1 MFKWFFYGFSL
12 VFLTACGDGYAGGE
26 DDLPPEL
33 MPIEDD
39 VTISILGGPE
49 SSVRS
54 YIAKSGMGNAS
65 FSVDL
70 RKGINII
77 KFSHVSFYDEDKN
90 RDALFSLKKKGKPF
104 YYITQKSLEKLAD
117 TTTVRDTDIG
127 KEETY
132 TVSIDVPGQKD
143 KWELYFIAKADL
155 DDDVES
161 YFPDAVEVSKEGRN
175 DILYKYQWH
184 LKNNGANEYTVSDA
198 IEGNDINVEDVWEN
212 YTGKGVTV
220 AVIDQGIEINH
231 PDLIENIDIGQ
242 SWNYLTKSLD
252 TTPVNLGNAHGT
264 AVAGIVA
271 ASAKNGIGGR
281 GVAPDASL
289 VSFNVLE
296 SQGITNWQLPLESLV
311 RGIDENSIDIF
322 NNSWGPANPTV
333 YPNYHSTLDNPYYQY
348 ANQLAYGTMHGRG
361 GKGAIYVK
369 SAGNDRCRLDNE
381 QVLRPYWNANLN
393 PEQVERFVIVVGAS
407 KADGSFSAYST
418 PGANLL
424 LNAPGGYIQ
433 LPYLEVDQHLVVTTD
448 LSGKLRGYDYQDSNL
463 IDYHFDARG
472 NENYDYTDRMN
483 GTSAAGPIVSG
494 VVALMLE
501 ANPLLRWRDI
511 RYILATTATKN
522 GTGYVPNNAGYSFS
536 STYGFGRVNAK
547 KAVEKA
553 IGWSNLPGEVGY
565 GDYFYKVHS
574 LNDAN
579 DKNLSK
585 ASRIL
590 SVFDSHIDKIE
601 YVNLELSIKKVE
613 SENLTFDNGNNGEQK
628 LEGYYNFDFKMSD
641 INDTAT
647 KVDVLMTCGDVMI
660 FENVRIT
667 SGSAGIKGDILHE
680 FFREQCRVYFDFD
693 NGATEGEAK
702 WSLKLSKGKPLPE
715 MSQLKITLTSPGGT
729 PSVLL
734 NAPNGVDNKA
744 KFISTRFGSNA
755 FLDESADGDWILKVE
770 ETRDFKD
777 QKDENDRRA
786 FIIEDIRL
794 DIYGR

>member
-12 VFLTACGDGYAGGE
+12 VFLTACGDGHAGGP
-26 DDLPPEL
+26 DDQPVESDIVIDIPGGGNEEVRFYAHGNGEGDKEL
-33 MPIEDD
+33 
-39 VTISILGGPE
+39 TLNL
-49 SSVRS
+49 
-54 YIAKSGMGNAS
+54 K
-65 FSVDL
+65 
-70 RKGINII
+70 KGINII
-77 KFSHVSFYDEDKN
+77 VFKHVSFYNEDKN
-90 RDALFSLKKKGKPF
+90 TDALFSLKKEEEALF
-104 YYITQKSLEKLAD
+104 YIAKKSLEKLEDSSIIND
-117 TTTVRDTDIG
+117 TNLEKDG
-127 KEETY
+127 TY
-132 TVSIDVPGQKD
+132 TISIDVPNQED
-143 KWELYFIAKADL
+143 KWELYFIAKDDL
-155 DDDVES
+155 NDALKT
-161 YFPDAVEVSKEGRN
+161 YFPNAVEVTGTGQSGDE
-175 DILYKYQWH
+175 LYKYQWH
-184 LKNNGANEYTVSDA
+184 LKNNGANDYTVSDA
-198 IEGNDINVEDVWEN
+198 VAGNDINVEDVWET

-231 PDLIENIDIGQ
+231 PDLVANIDMGQ

-252 TTPVNLGNAHGT
+252 TTPVNSANAHGT

-271 ASAKNGIGGR
+271 ASGNNGIGGR

-289 VSFNVLE
+289 VSLNMLE
-296 SQGITNWQLPLESLV
+296 SQGVTNWQLPLESLV

-322 NNSWGPANPTV
+322 NNSWGPSNPTV

-590 SVFDSHIDKIE
+590 SVFDSHMDKIE
-601 YVNLELSIKKVE
+601 YVNLELSIEKIE
-613 SENLTFDNGNNGEQK
+613 SETLTFSNEENVEQE

-641 INDTAT
+641 INNTAT
-647 KVDVLMTCGDVMI
+647 EVDVLMTCGNTMI

-667 SGSAGIKGDILHE
+667 LGSAGIKRDISHE
-680 FFREQCRVYFDFD
+680 FANDKCRVYFEFD
-693 NGATEGEAK
+693 NGATEGDAK
-702 WSLKLSKGKPLPE
+702 WSLVLTKGHPLPD
-715 MSQLKITLTSPGGT
+715 MSHMKVTLTSPGGT

-734 NAPNGVDNKA
+734 AAPNGVDDNA
-744 KFISTRFGSNA
+744 KFIRTRFGSNA
-755 FLDESADGDWILKVE
+755 FLDESADGNWILAVE
-770 ETRDFKD
+770 ETSNFEGEKD
-777 QKDENDRRA
+777 ADDLRA
-786 FIIEDIRL
+786 FIVEDIKL
-794 DIYGR
+794 EIYGH